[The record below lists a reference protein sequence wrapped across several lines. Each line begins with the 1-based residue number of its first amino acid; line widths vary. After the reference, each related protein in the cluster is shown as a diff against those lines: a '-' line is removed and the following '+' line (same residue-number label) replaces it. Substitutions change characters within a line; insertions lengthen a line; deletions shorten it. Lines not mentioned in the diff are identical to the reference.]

1 MSMNALQDD
10 LFAKIAPLLTAT
22 VALLSIAV
30 TSILTFIQLGRKRRD
45 DTRSLLLTRLDN
57 QLSKLYGPLH
67 AWYETGN
74 VNQANFKL
82 RYKDNFSFTN
92 PDYRR
97 WLDSIFMRTN
107 RQLESLI
114 VQHADL
120 IVGEGMPQ
128 SFLQFCVHVA
138 TLEIAVKLMNDK
150 GSEMNYIELDEMMK
164 DAPHPRRDMRAYIE
178 ASFEVLK
185 QVQSKLLSGTLSLK
199 EVKELTDDK
208 MLMNKIETAAT
219 RWKTKWATL

>member
-1 MSMNALQDD
+1 MDAFQDNV
-10 LFAKIAPLLTAT
+10 FIKITPFLTAT

-30 TSILTFIQLGRKRRD
+30 TSILTLIQLRRKRRD

-74 VNQANFKL
+74 VNQANFK
-82 RYKDNFSFTN
+82 RRHKDNFSFAN

-97 WLDSIFMRTN
+97 WLESIFMRTN

-128 SFLQFCVHVA
+128 SFLQFCAHVA
-138 TLEIAVKLMNDK
+138 TLEIAVKLSNDN
-150 GSEMNYIELDEMMK
+150 GSEANYAELDEMMK

-185 QVQSKLLSGTLSLK
+185 QVQSRLLSGTLRLK

-208 MLMNKIETAAT
+208 MLMLKIELVAT
-219 RWKTKWATL
+219 RCKEKWAAL